1 MAPAQC
7 TYTARVQK
15 TPRDALAAEILD
27 LLALAPGPEL
37 DRVLDR
43 VLRTARR
50 AVEARYAALGIPDGR
65 GGFARFRTLGIS
77 ERRAAE
83 IGELPRTHGVL
94 GALLEEGPIVLDDIR
109 RHPRFS
115 WFPAGHPVMID
126 FIGVPVSHRG
136 AVLGN
141 LFLSGRRQ
149 GRFTAADRRTLETIA
164 GYAGVAIANAQLYE
178 RAQSLAVVE
187 ERTRV
192 ARELHDA
199 ASQRLF
205 SLVYEAHAAALRSP
219 DPEVAAVLGHLEGQ
233 AAEALRELRG
243 LVHALRPKS
252 LERDGLAA
260 ALGAHVDALGRG
272 GGVVPVLEA
281 DPDLGLTLEQEHGL
295 LRIAQEA
302 VHNAL
307 RHGGAPV
314 RIRLRRLAAAVELSV
329 CDRGPGFEPQALP
342 RTVRTLG
349 MTTMRERADALGA
362 RLEVVSAPGQG
373 CLVRVRVPLRRRR
386 G

>member
-1 MAPAQC
+1 MRPM
-7 TYTARVQK
+7 QK

-115 WFPAGHPVMID
+115 WFPAKHPVMTD

-178 RAQSLAVVE
+178 SVRRGS
-187 ERTRV
+187 
-192 ARELHDA
+192 
-199 ASQRLF
+199 RLVIWPRH
-205 SLVYEAHAAALRSP
+205 SSSDSRPAAAMGRRWLSNW
-219 DPEVAAVLGHLEGQ
+219 
-233 AAEALRELRG
+233 ALARR
-243 LVHALRPKS
+243 
-252 LERDGLAA
+252 
-260 ALGAHVDALGRG
+260 GRG
-272 GGVVPVLEA
+272 P
-281 DPDLGLTLEQEHGL
+281 
-295 LRIAQEA
+295 
-302 VHNAL
+302 
-307 RHGGAPV
+307 
-314 RIRLRRLAAAVELSV
+314 S
-329 CDRGPGFEPQALP
+329 
-342 RTVRTLG
+342 
-349 MTTMRERADALGA
+349 
-362 RLEVVSAPGQG
+362 
-373 CLVRVRVPLRRRR
+373 
-386 G
+386 

>member
-1 MAPAQC
+1 M
-7 TYTARVQK
+7 T
-15 TPRDALAAEILD
+15 
-27 LLALAPGPEL
+27 
-37 DRVLDR
+37 
-43 VLRTARR
+43 
-50 AVEARYAALGIPDGR
+50 
-65 GGFARFRTLGIS
+65 
-77 ERRAAE
+77 
-83 IGELPRTHGVL
+83 
-94 GALLEEGPIVLDDIR
+94 
-109 RHPRFS
+109 
-115 WFPAGHPVMID
+115 D
-126 FIGVPVSHRG
+126 FIGVPVGHRG

-141 LFLSGRRQ
+141 LFLSGRRR

-178 RAQSLAVVE
+178 SAQSLAVVE

-205 SLVYEAHAAALRSP
+205 SLVYEARAAALRSP
-219 DPEVAAVLGHLEGQ
+219 DPEAAAVFGHLEGQ

-260 ALGAHVDALGRG
+260 ALAAHLDALGRT
-272 GGVVPVLEA
+272 GGVAPVLEA

-302 VHNAL
+302 AHNAL
-307 RHGGAPV
+307 RHGGGAPV
-314 RIRLRRLAAAVELSV
+314 RIRLRRLAGAVELSV
-329 CDRGPGFEPQALP
+329 CDRGPGFDPQALP
-342 RTVRTLG
+342 HTVRTLG
-349 MTTMRERADALGA
+349 MSTMRERAAALGA
-362 RLEVVSAPGQG
+362 RLDVVSAPGQG
-373 CLVRVRVPLRRRR
+373 CSVRVRVPLRRHR

>member
-1 MAPAQC
+1 MRRMQ
-7 TYTARVQK
+7 RG
-15 TPRDALAAEILD
+15 PRDALAAEILD
-27 LLALAPGPEL
+27 LLALDPAPEL

-50 AVEARYAALGIPDGR
+50 AAGARYAGLGIPDGR
-65 GGFARFRTLGIS
+65 GGFSRFRTLGIS
-77 ERRAAE
+77 ERRAAD
-83 IGELPRTHGVL
+83 IGDLPRTHGVL
-94 GALLEEGPIVLDDIR
+94 GVLLDGGPIVLDDIR

-115 WFPAGHPVMID
+115 YFPRNHPVMTD
-126 FIGVPVSHRG
+126 FIGVPIGHRG

-141 LFLSGRRQ
+141 LFLAGRRE
-149 GRFTAADRRTLETIA
+149 GRFGAADRRALETIA

-205 SLVYEAHAAALRSP
+205 SLVYEAHAAALRSQ
-219 DPEVAAVLGHLEGQ
+219 DADAVAALGRIEAQ
-233 AAEALRELRG
+233 ASEALRELRG

-260 ALGAHVDALGRG
+260 ALGAHLDALQRTH
-272 GGVVPVLEA
+272 GVQVVLEA
-281 DPDLGLTLEQEHGL
+281 EAELGLTLEQEHGL
-295 LRIAQEA
+295 MRIAQEA
-302 VHNAL
+302 VHNAV
-307 RHGGAPV
+307 RHGDGAGV
-314 RIRLRRLAAAVELSV
+314 RVRLRRAGAAVELSV
-329 CDRGPGFEPQALP
+329 CDRGPGFDPGALP

-349 MTTMRERADALGA
+349 LTTMRERADQLGA

-373 CLVRVRVPLRRRR
+373 CLVRVRVPVRRR

>member
-1 MAPAQC
+1 MPAMQN
-7 TYTARVQK
+7 Q
-15 TPRDALAAEILD
+15 LAGQILD
-27 LLALAPGPEL
+27 LLALGAEPDL

-50 AVEARYAALGIPDGR
+50 AVGARYAGLGIPDGR
-65 GGFARFRTLGIS
+65 GGFSRFRTLGIS

-94 GALLEEGPIVLDDIR
+94 GALLDEGPIIVDDIR

-115 WFPAGHPVMID
+115 YFPARHPAMTD
-126 FIGVPVSHRG
+126 FIGVPIGHRG

-141 LFLSGRRQ
+141 LFLAGRRQ
-149 GRFTAADRRTLETIA
+149 GRFGAADRRTLETIA

-205 SLVYEAHAAALRSP
+205 SLVYEAHAAALRSR
-219 DPEVAAVLGHLEGQ
+219 DPEASAALERIEGQ

-260 ALGAHVDALGRG
+260 ALSAHLDALQGTH
-272 GGVVPVLEA
+272 GVALVLEA
-281 DPDLGLTLEQEHGL
+281 DADLGLTLDQEHGL
-295 LRIAQEA
+295 LRVAQEA
-302 VHNAL
+302 VHNAV
-307 RHGGAPV
+307 RHGGGAPARV
-314 RIRLRRLAAAVELSV
+314 RLRRLARAVELSV
-329 CDRGPGFEPQALP
+329 SDRGPGFDPTALS

-349 MTTMRERADALGA
+349 MSTMAERAEALGA
-362 RLEVVSAPGQG
+362 RLEVVSAPGKG
-373 CLVRVRVPLRRRR
+373 CTVKVRLAVRPPR

>member
-1 MAPAQC
+1 METEPPD
-7 TYTARVQK
+7 R
-15 TPRDALAAEILD
+15 LAAEILD
-27 LLALAPGPEL
+27 LLALGSGPEL

-43 VLRTARR
+43 VLGTARR
-50 AVEARYAALGIPDGR
+50 AVDARYAALGIPDGR

-94 GALLEEGPIVLDDIR
+94 GALLEEGPILLDDIR

-115 WFPAGHPVMID
+115 WFPARHPVMTD
-126 FIGVPVSHRG
+126 FVGVPVRHRG

-149 GRFTAADRRTLETIA
+149 GRFSAADRRVLETIA

-178 RAQSLAVVE
+178 RAQALAVVE

-199 ASQRLF
+199 ATQRLF
-205 SLVYEAHAAALRSP
+205 SLVYEAHAAGLRVA
-219 DPEVAAVLGHLEGQ
+219 DADGEMAAVFGRLEGQ

-252 LERDGLAA
+252 LERDGLVA
-260 ALGAHVDALGRG
+260 ALGAHLDGLSRSH
-272 GGVVPVLEA
+272 GVEVVLEA
-281 DPDLGLTLEQEHGL
+281 ADPELGLTLEQEHGL

-302 VHNAL
+302 VHNAV
-307 RHGGAPV
+307 RHGGG
-314 RIRLRRLAAAVELSV
+314 AAVRVRVRVDGGVVELAV
-329 CDRGPGFEPQALP
+329 RDEGPGFDADALP

-349 MTTMRERADALGA
+349 MSTMRERAAALGA
-362 RLEVVSAPGQG
+362 GLDVASAPGRG
-373 CLVRVRVPLRRRR
+373 CVVTVRVPVRRR
-386 G
+386 GRG

>member
-1 MAPAQC
+1 MAQGRP
-7 TYTARVQK
+7 
-15 TPRDALAAEILD
+15 DALAAEILD
-27 LLALAPGPEL
+27 LLALAPAPEL

-50 AVEARYAALGIPDGR
+50 AVGARYAGLGIPDGR
-65 GGFARFRTLGIS
+65 GGFSRFRTVGIS
-77 ERRAAE
+77 ESRAAQ

-94 GALLEEGPIVLDDIR
+94 GALLDEGPIILDDIR
-109 RHPRFS
+109 GHPRFS
-115 WFPAGHPVMID
+115 YFPARHPVMTD
-126 FIGVPVSHRG
+126 FLGVPISHRG

-141 LFLSGRRQ
+141 LFLAGRRQ
-149 GRFTAADRRTLETIA
+149 GRFGVADRRVLETIA

-205 SLVYEAHAAALRSP
+205 SLVYEAHAAALRSQ
-219 DPEVAAVLGHLEGQ
+219 DPEAAAALGRIEGQ
-233 AAEALRELRG
+233 ASEALRELRG

-260 ALGAHVDALGRG
+260 ALAAHLDALRRTH
-272 GGVVPVLEA
+272 GVALVLDA

-295 LRIAQEA
+295 MRIAQEA

-307 RHGGAPV
+307 RHGAGAPV
-314 RIRLRRLAAAVELSV
+314 RLRLRRLATAVELLV
-329 CDRGPGFEPQALP
+329 CDRGPGF
-342 RTVRTLG
+342 
-349 MTTMRERADALGA
+349 
-362 RLEVVSAPGQG
+362 
-373 CLVRVRVPLRRRR
+373 
-386 G
+386 

>member
-1 MAPAQC
+1 
-7 TYTARVQK
+7 VHK

-27 LLALAPGPEL
+27 LLALAPAPEL

-50 AVEARYAALGIPDGR
+50 AVGARYAGLGIPDGR
-65 GGFARFRTLGIS
+65 GGFSRFRTVGIS
-77 ERRAAE
+77 ESKATE

-94 GALLEEGPIVLDDIR
+94 GALLDSGPIVLDDIR

-115 WFPAGHPVMID
+115 YFPAHHPVMTD
-126 FIGVPVSHRG
+126 FLGVPISHRG

-141 LFLSGRRQ
+141 LFLAGRRQ
-149 GRFTAADRRTLETIA
+149 GRFGVADRRALETIA
-164 GYAGVAIANAQLYE
+164 GYAGVAIANVQLYE

-205 SLVYEAHAAALRSP
+205 SLVYEAHAAALRSQ
-219 DPEVAAVLGHLEGQ
+219 DPEASAALGRIEGQ
-233 AAEALRELRG
+233 ASEALRELRG

-260 ALGAHVDALGRG
+260 ALAAHLDALQRTH
-272 GGVVPVLEA
+272 GVVLVLDA

-295 LRIAQEA
+295 MRIAQEA
-302 VHNAL
+302 VHNAV
-307 RHGGAPV
+307 RHGGGAPAKV
-314 RIRLRRLAAAVELSV
+314 RLRRLAAAVELSV
-329 CDRGPGFEPQALP
+329 CDRGPGFDPEVLP
-342 RTVRTLG
+342 RTVRTMG
-349 MTTMRERADALGA
+349 MSTMHERAEQLGA

-373 CLVRVRVPLRRRR
+373 CSVRVRLPVRRRH

>member
-1 MAPAQC
+1 METAPPD
-7 TYTARVQK
+7 R
-15 TPRDALAAEILD
+15 LAAEILD
-27 LLALAPGPEL
+27 LLALGSGPEL

-43 VLRTARR
+43 VLGTARR
-50 AVEARYAALGIPDGR
+50 AVDARYAALGIPDGR

-94 GALLEEGPIVLDDIR
+94 GALLEEGPILLDDIR

-115 WFPAGHPVMID
+115 WFPARHPVMTD
-126 FIGVPVSHRG
+126 FVGVPVRHRG

-141 LFLSGRRQ
+141 LFLSGRRH
-149 GRFTAADRRTLETIA
+149 GRFSAADRRVLETIA

-178 RAQSLAVVE
+178 RAQALAVVE

-199 ASQRLF
+199 ATQRLF
-205 SLVYEAHAAALRSP
+205 SLVYEAHAAGLRVA
-219 DPEVAAVLGHLEGQ
+219 DADGEMAAVFGRLEGQ

-252 LERDGLAA
+252 LERDGLVA
-260 ALGAHVDALGRG
+260 ALGAHLDGLSRSH
-272 GGVVPVLEA
+272 GVEVVLEA
-281 DPDLGLTLEQEHGL
+281 ADPELGLTLEQEHGL

-302 VHNAL
+302 VHNAV
-307 RHGGAPV
+307 RHGGG
-314 RIRLRRLAAAVELSV
+314 AAVRVRVRVDGGVVELAV
-329 CDRGPGFEPQALP
+329 RDEGPGFDADALP

-349 MTTMRERADALGA
+349 MSTMRERAAALGA
-362 RLEVVSAPGQG
+362 GLDVASAPGRG
-373 CLVRVRVPLRRRR
+373 CVVTARVPVRRR
-386 G
+386 GRG

>member
-1 MAPAQC
+1 MPLMD
-7 TYTARVQK
+7 RG
-15 TPRDALAAEILD
+15 PRDALATEILD
-27 LLALAPGPEL
+27 LLALEPAPEL

-50 AVEARYAALGIPDGR
+50 AVGARYAGLGIPDGR
-65 GGFARFRTLGIS
+65 GGFSRFRTLGIS
-77 ERRAAE
+77 ERKAAE
-83 IGELPRTHGVL
+83 IGDLPRTHGVL
-94 GALLEEGPIVLDDIR
+94 GVLLDGGPIVLDDIR

-115 WFPAGHPVMID
+115 YFPRNHPVMTD
-126 FIGVPVSHRG
+126 FVGVPISHRG

-149 GRFTAADRRTLETIA
+149 RRFGSADRRALETIA

-205 SLVYEAHAAALRSP
+205 SLVYEAHAAALRSEDP
-219 DPEVAAVLGHLEGQ
+219 DAVAALGRIEGQ
-233 AAEALRELRG
+233 ASEALRELRG

-252 LERDGLAA
+252 LERDGLAVALA
-260 ALGAHVDALGRG
+260 AHLEALQRTH
-272 GGVVPVLEA
+272 GVSLVLEA
-281 DPDLGLTLEQEHGL
+281 DADLGLTLDQEHGL
-295 LRIAQEA
+295 MRIAQEA
-302 VHNAL
+302 VHNAV
-307 RHGGAPV
+307 RHGGGAEV
-314 RIRLRRLAAAVELSV
+314 RVRLRRGAGAVELQV
-329 CDRGPGFEPQALP
+329 CDRGPGFDPDALP
-342 RTVRTLG
+342 RTARTLG
-349 MTTMRERADALGA
+349 MSTMRERAEALGA
-362 RLEVVSAPGQG
+362 RLEVVSSAGRG
-373 CLVRVRVPLRRRR
+373 CRVRVLVPVRRR

>member
-1 MAPAQC
+1 MRRMQ
-7 TYTARVQK
+7 RG
-15 TPRDALAAEILD
+15 PRDALATEILD
-27 LLALAPGPEL
+27 LLALEPAPDL

-50 AVEARYAALGIPDGR
+50 AVDARYAGLGIPDGR
-65 GGFARFRTLGIS
+65 GGFSRFRTLGIS

-83 IGELPRTHGVL
+83 IGDLPRTHGVL
-94 GALLEEGPIVLDDIR
+94 GVLLDGGPIVLDDIR

-115 WFPAGHPVMID
+115 YFPRSHPVMTD
-126 FIGVPVSHRG
+126 FIGVPIAHRG
-136 AVLGN
+136 SVLGN
-141 LFLSGRRQ
+141 LFLAGRRQ
-149 GRFTAADRRTLETIA
+149 GRFGAADRRALETIA

-205 SLVYEAHAAALRSP
+205 SLVYEAHAAALRSQ
-219 DPEVAAVLGHLEGQ
+219 DAGAAAALTRIEGQ
-233 AAEALRELRG
+233 ASEALRELRG

-260 ALGAHVDALGRG
+260 ALGAHLDSLQRTH
-272 GGVVPVLEA
+272 GVPLLLEA
-281 DPDLGLTLEQEHGL
+281 EAELGLTLEQEHGL
-295 LRIAQEA
+295 MRIAQEA
-302 VHNAL
+302 VHNAV
-307 RHGGAPV
+307 RHGGGAEV
-314 RIRLRRLAAAVELSV
+314 RVRLRRSGGKVELSV
-329 CDRGPGFEPQALP
+329 RDRGRGFDAAALP
-342 RTVRTLG
+342 HTVRTLG
-349 MTTMRERADALGA
+349 LTTMRERAERLGA
-362 RLEVVSAPGQG
+362 RLEVVSATGQG
-373 CLVRVRVPLRRRR
+373 CLVRVRVPVRRR

>member
-1 MAPAQC
+1 M
-7 TYTARVQK
+7 RRMQK

-94 GALLEEGPIVLDDIR
+94 GALLEDGPIVLDDIR

-115 WFPAGHPVMID
+115 WFPAKHPVMVD

-178 RAQSLAVVE
+178 SAQSLAVVE

-219 DPEVAAVLGHLEGQ
+219 DPEAAAVFGHLEGQ

-260 ALGAHVDALGRG
+260 ALAAHLDALGRTD
-272 GGVVPVLEA
+272 GVAPVLEA

-307 RHGGAPV
+307 RHGGGAPV

-329 CDRGPGFEPQALP
+329 CDRGPGFDPQALP
-342 RTVRTLG
+342 HTVRTLG
-349 MTTMRERADALGA
+349 MSTMRERASALGA
-362 RLEVVSAPGQG
+362 RLDVVSAPGQG
-373 CLVRVRVPLRRRR
+373 CSVRVRVPLRRRR

>member
-1 MAPAQC
+1 MPGMH
-7 TYTARVQK
+7 RG
-15 TPRDALAAEILD
+15 PRDALATEILD
-27 LLALAPGPEL
+27 LLALDPAAEL
-37 DRVLDR
+37 DRVIDR

-50 AVEARYAALGIPDGR
+50 AVEARYAGLGIPDGR
-65 GGFARFRTLGIS
+65 GGFSRFRTLGIS

-94 GALLEEGPIVLDDIR
+94 GVLLDGGPIVLDDIR

-115 WFPAGHPVMID
+115 YFPRSHPVMTD
-126 FIGVPVSHRG
+126 FIGVPISHRG

-141 LFLSGRRQ
+141 LFLAGRRQ
-149 GRFTAADRRTLETIA
+149 GRFGAADRRALETIA

-205 SLVYEAHAAALRSP
+205 SLVYEAHAAALRSQ
-219 DPEVAAVLGHLEGQ
+219 DADAAAALARIEGQ
-233 AAEALRELRG
+233 ASEALRELRG

-252 LERDGLAA
+252 LERDGLGA
-260 ALGAHVDALGRG
+260 ALGAHLDALQRTH
-272 GGVVPVLEA
+272 GVPLVLEA
-281 DPDLGLTLEQEHGL
+281 EAELGLSLDQEHGL
-295 LRIAQEA
+295 MRIAQEA
-302 VHNAL
+302 VHNAV
-307 RHGGAPV
+307 RHGGGAEV
-314 RIRLRRLAAAVELSV
+314 RVRLRRTGAAVELSV
-329 CDRGPGFEPQALP
+329 CDRGPGFDAAALP

-349 MTTMRERADALGA
+349 LTTMRERAEQLGA
-362 RLEVVSAPGQG
+362 RLEVVSAPGQE
-373 CLVRVRVPLRRRR
+373 CLVRVRVPVRRR